1 MVIHDAVDD
10 NLVAR
15 HDPHRVTA
23 FGEYFRQRRSE
34 AARTQHTDRLAHRG
48 LHIVVTAAQQDEHG
62 PCLPT
67 SSSVKLASMSV
78 GLSVFD
84 AQVALAPLAMAVEAL
99 CAGHVVDVEPL
110 LAAVRATP
118 IAGYP
123 GAAADVVDVPAILE
137 VLSRHPHVAEHEQ
150 HIDDGVL
157 WLTAADDDHTP
168 RRHRGSRL
176 LVDAIVLAL
185 ESRKLQW
192 GQRPEPAALKAN
204 FASPDDA
211 RALLSRLIAL
221 PALRLQPVHEN
232 NVVVARNP
240 PTVGADRVVHVVVGH
255 AAQRLF
261 DMLSPAVRHL
271 RVDLALLGRRNG
283 RIDDDDVYRGL
294 AHVDAHDP
302 TCRSERN
309 TADASMSVRAHSDHF
324 VVDTTVLQEDLVDR
338 RLRSLLAPLKK
349 QRAVIVGVLD
359 DDALPAVLWLHPRT
373 LQVVSTCNAPTSSSP
388 TLLDAASGHVWPG
401 ADGLS
406 LSLPSPVLFPVSAPF
421 VVDDSAFW
429 LVQSAARAATERS
442 TALPVVKLGDEAST
456 VCAASVA
463 AMVPV

>member
-1 MVIHDAVDD
+1 
-10 NLVAR
+10 
-15 HDPHRVTA
+15 
-23 FGEYFRQRRSE
+23 
-34 AARTQHTDRLAHRG
+34 
-48 LHIVVTAAQQDEHG
+48 
-62 PCLPT
+62 
-67 SSSVKLASMSV
+67 MSV
-78 GLSVFD
+78 GVRDGVSVFD
-84 AQVALAPLAMAVEAL
+84 VQGALSPLAMAVEAL
-99 CAGHVVDVEPL
+99 CGGHVVDVEAL

-123 GAAADVVDVPAILE
+123 GAAADIVDVPAILD
-137 VLSRHPHVAEHEQ
+137 VLSRHPHVNEHAQ
-150 HIDDGVL
+150 HLDDDGL
-157 WLTAADDDHTP
+157 LYLAAATDDDAP
-168 RRHRGSRL
+168 RRHRASRL
-176 LVDAIVLAL
+176 LVDGIVLAL

-192 GQRPEPAALKAN
+192 GQRPAPAALKAH

-211 RALLSRLIAL
+211 RAVLSSLATL
-221 PALRLQPVHEN
+221 PPLRLHPVD

-240 PTVGADRVVHVVVGH
+240 PSVGADRVVHVVVGH

-302 TCRSERN
+302 ACRHERN
-309 TADASMSVRAHSDHF
+309 SADASLGVRTFGDHF
-324 VVDTTVLQEDLVDR
+324 VVDTAVLQEDLVDR

-349 QRAVIVGVLD
+349 QRAVIVGVID
-359 DDALPAVLWLHPRT
+359 DDALPAVLWLQPRT
-373 LQVVSTCNAPTSSSP
+373 LQVVSTCTGPTSSSP

-406 LSLPSPVLFPVSAPF
+406 LSLPSPLLFPVSAPF
-421 VVDDSAFW
+421 VVDDSAFA
-429 LVQSAARAATERS
+429 LVQAAARAATERG
-442 TALPVVKLGDEAST
+442 TPLPVVKLGDEAST
-456 VCAASVA
+456 VCLAAVA